1 MGDPGGHGRATLTV
15 APARAGGTS
24 AWRGVAFG
32 VLAVVIGTTAG
43 LLRQP
48 GAGALDTI
56 WAEDGGIFLGEA
68 VREGP
73 LSALTTSYAGYYHLA
88 PRLLAML
95 AAAFPAGAASE
106 VLAIEA
112 AVVVALLALLVY
124 VASGQHLPS
133 RWSRLLVSA
142 PIVAVPVAQGDV
154 LNSIANLHWYGLYAL
169 FWMLIWTPT
178 GRAGRAIATAVVFLV
193 AASDILVVV
202 FIPLALWRALRRP
215 PVSAPSALWRPGR
228 RPAGEQRERHGLL
241 LGAALA
247 TGLVVQ
253 FAGLLTGS
261 SERELTPD
269 PVRAV
274 TGFLLR
280 AVPAPLVGERWLGDE
295 ITARWVVLAAVAWL
309 VVGAV
314 VLLAWLRTRRP
325 DVVPATAA
333 VQPAWPLAIA
343 AALHSAGLYMLP
355 VLLSGTATPRYAVAP
370 GLLVVTAL
378 VALLQPSGTGKAPL
392 YALTGLLALVT
403 VVNFRVDNSRADGPT
418 WSDELDRARTA
429 CASSGTAPAIPIT
442 PRAETPPW
450 QVRTP
455 CSYLR

>member
-15 APARAGGTS
+15 APARAGGGG

-88 PRLLAML
+88 PRLLAMI

-124 VASGQHLPS
+124 VASGEHLPS

-178 GRAGRAIATAVVFLV
+178 GRAGRVIATAVVFLV

-202 FIPLALWRALRRP
+202 FIPLALWRALR
-215 PVSAPSALWRPGR
+215 
-228 RPAGEQRERHGLL
+228 PATFASPTTRDPARARHGVLP
-241 LGAALA
+241 GAALA

-295 ITARWVVLAAVAWL
+295 ITMRWVLLAAVAWL

-325 DVVPATAA
+325 DVVPAAAA

-378 VALLQPSGTGKAPL
+378 VALLQPSGRGRAPL

>member
-1 MGDPGGHGRATLTV
+1 MGDPSGQGRAALTV
-15 APARAGGTS
+15 SPALLRAG
-24 AWRGVAFG
+24 AWRGVALG

-73 LSALTTSYAGYYHLA
+73 LSALTASYAGYYHLV
-88 PRLLAML
+88 PRLLAMI
-95 AAAFPAGAASE
+95 ATAFPAGAASE

-112 AVVVALLALLVY
+112 AAVVALLALLVY
-124 VASGQHLPS
+124 VASGEHLPS

-178 GRAGRAIATAVVFLV
+178 GRAGRVIATAVVFLV

-202 FIPLALWRALRRP
+202 FIPLALWRAMRRP
-215 PVSAPSALWRPGR
+215 SGN
-228 RPAGEQRERHGLL
+228 RHGVL
-241 LGAALA
+241 LGLALA

-274 TGFLLR
+274 TGYLLR

-295 ITARWVVLAAVAWL
+295 ITARWVLLAAVAWL
-309 VVGAV
+309 IVGAI

-325 DVVPATAA
+325 GLVPAAAA
-333 VQPAWPLAIA
+333 VQPAWPLAIG

-378 VALLQPSGTGKAPL
+378 VALLQPDQASGRGKAPL
-392 YALTGLLALVT
+392 YALTGLLALVM

-429 CASSGTAPAIPIT
+429 CASSDTAPAIPIT
-442 PRAETPPW
+442 PRDETPPW
-450 QVRTP
+450 QVRAP
-455 CSYLR
+455 CSYIR

>member
-1 MGDPGGHGRATLTV
+1 MGDPGGHGRAALTV
-15 APARAGGTS
+15 ATAPATRILGWRA
-24 AWRGVAFG
+24 VAFG
-32 VLAVVIGTTAG
+32 VLAVVIGTAAG

-73 LSALTTSYAGYYHLA
+73 FSALVTSYAGYYHLV
-88 PRLLAML
+88 PRLLAMV
-95 AAAFPAGAASE
+95 AAAFPADLASE

-112 AVVVALLALLVY
+112 AVVVALLAVLVY
-124 VASGQHLPS
+124 VASGDHLPS
-133 RWSRLLVSA
+133 PWSRLLVSA

-178 GRAGRAIATAVVFLV
+178 GRVGRGIATAVVFLV

-202 FIPLALWRALRRP
+202 FVPLALWRALRRP
-215 PVSAPSALWRPGR
+215 PIFASLAGR
-228 RPAGEQRERHGLL
+228 DPL

-247 TGLVVQ
+247 AGLVVQ

-274 TGFLLR
+274 SGFLLR

-295 ITARWVVLAAVAWL
+295 ITARWLMLAAVAWL
-309 VVGAV
+309 VVGAI

-325 DVVPATAA
+325 GVVPAAAA
-333 VQPAWPLAIA
+333 VQPAWPLAIV

-355 VLLSGTATPRYAVAP
+355 VLLSGTATPRYVVAP

-378 VALLQPSGTGKAPL
+378 VALLQPDRVSGRAKAPL
-392 YALTGLLALVT
+392 YALTGLLVLVMA
-403 VVNFRVDNSRADGPT
+403 VNFRVDNSRADGPT

-429 CASSGTAPAIPIT
+429 CASSATAPAIPIT
-442 PRAETPPW
+442 PREETPPW
-450 QVRTP
+450 QVQAP
-455 CSYLR
+455 CSYIR

>member
-15 APARAGGTS
+15 APARAGGTG

-124 VASGQHLPS
+124 VASGEHLPS

-215 PVSAPSALWRPGR
+215 
-228 RPAGEQRERHGLL
+228 AGEQRERHGVL

-295 ITARWVVLAAVAWL
+295 ITMRWVTLAAAAWL

-325 DVVPATAA
+325 DVVPAAAA
-333 VQPAWPLAIA
+333 VQPAWPLAVA

-442 PRAETPPW
+442 PRDETPPW